1 MMKKLNIDSLVH
13 ESWLFAARLCYKVQ
27 SSELAMSGHKN
38 KTLSTVTSGDIY
50 MLSAYKK
57 NPTNQLELDWQDT

>member
-1 MMKKLNIDSLVH
+1 
-13 ESWLFAARLCYKVQ
+13 
-27 SSELAMSGHKN
+27 MSGHKN